1 MENRRGSEWRKWDL
15 HVHTASSYDY
25 KYKNPDADD
34 KLIEALKS
42 NGIQLVA
49 ITDHFVID
57 ENRIT
62 NLRSKAPE
70 IIFLPGV
77 ELRTDKG
84 DTNIHVIL
92 IFDDNMNLHDLV
104 EDFNSFKRS
113 KGKNIDNYQKIYW
126 DYSDIRDFSEQHDGI
141 ISIHAGSKD
150 KGIDDRISNS
160 LPTNEA
166 VKEEYAKSVKI
177 FEMGKPKD
185 IEGYKKWVFPQ
196 IGNRPTIICS
206 DNHNPT
212 EYKSQLW
219 VKADLSFLGL
229 KQIIV
234 EPDRIFIGEKP
245 DILNKVQSNKTKYI
259 DSLDINHVNDY
270 KSIDTWFEN
279 VHIDFNPE
287 LVAII
292 GNKGSGKSA
301 IADIIALCCN
311 SNQSNYFSFLNDKKF
326 RNKGLAKNFEAS
338 LKFHDGCTYSKNL
351 FDSVSSESLPLIKY
365 FPQGYF
371 EDLCNNIEKN
381 QDFNDEIEHII
392 FQYLDESDKL
402 GCNSIQE
409 LINKKTATINE
420 KIESLKTSLISIN
433 DSMIDLV
440 KKNNPRYKIELDN
453 KIQQKQNEL
462 KALVEPTKVEKPEDD
477 NAESQK
483 KSLAIEKLQKE
494 ISEIT
499 RDIALMEKKISG
511 LKIQSQQISSIK
523 DRIKNQESSIIQF
536 TEQIK
541 IELLSFN
548 LDVANIIK
556 YSIEYSNLDEK
567 SNDIKKEIESLY
579 NKVQEQNTNL
589 SQKNIELEGLRKM
602 LNEPQQR
609 YQRYLAE
616 YEEYKKQKK
625 AIEGDVNSPLFD
637 TLNGY
642 TQERNYIQNSLL
654 DDITRIHGKQIE
666 TSNQIINL
674 KQEIIKIYSTIK
686 DNIDIKIKENKD
698 LLEDYCLEIST
709 SLVVKNS
716 FIGDFLSYVDQSRK
730 GCFKGKQEGEKA
742 LMGLLSG
749 IDMNDV
755 KITELN
761 GLWDSLINS
770 LSDNNNGYYIDDQIK
785 DLKKF
790 YGYLFSLDYLD
801 INYQLRQN
809 GKDLSTLSPGERGA
823 LLLVFYLLLDTDNKP
838 LILDQPEDNL
848 DNNSVAKILVK
859 FIRRAKKHR
868 QIIMVTHNPNLA
880 IVSDAEQIIKVDID
894 KNDKNS
900 FHVESGSIEDSVI
913 NKSIVSI
920 LEGDMPAFRKRDDKY
935 YE

>member
-1 MENRRGSEWRKWDL
+1 MKNSRGSEWRKWDL

-25 KYKNPDADD
+25 KYKKNDADD
-34 KLIEALKS
+34 RLIEALR
-42 NGIQLVA
+42 NNNVQLVA
-49 ITDHFVID
+49 ITDHFLID
-57 ENRIT
+57 EVRIT
-62 NLRSKAPE
+62 GLREKAQD
-70 IIFLPGV
+70 IKFLPGV

-84 DTNIHVIL
+84 NTNIHVIL
-92 IFDDNMNLHDLV
+92 IFDCNLDLHDLI
-104 EDFNSFKRS
+104 EDFNSFKRNC
-113 KGKNIDNYQKIYW
+113 GKNVNDNDKIYW
-126 DYSDIRDFSEQHDGI
+126 DYSNIVDFAKKHDGI

-160 LPTNEA
+160 LPINEA
-166 VKEEYAKSVKI
+166 IKEEFAQNVQI
-177 FEMGKPKD
+177 FEMGKLKD
-185 IEGYKKWVFPQ
+185 IEGYQKHVFPQ

-206 DNHNPT
+206 DNHNPE

-234 EPDRIFIGEKP
+234 EPERVFIGERP
-245 DILNKVQSNKTKYI
+245 DILNKVQTNKTKYI
-259 DSLDINHVNDY
+259 NSLDINHVNDY
-270 KSIDTWFEN
+270 KSVDTWFEN

-311 SNQSNYFSFLNDKKF
+311 SNHSNYFSFLNDKKF
-326 RNKGLAKNFEAS
+326 RSKGLAKNFEAE
-338 LKFHDGCTYSKNL
+338 LKFHDDCSYSKNL
-351 FDSVSSESLPLIKY
+351 FDTVSSESLPLIKY

-409 LINKKTATINE
+409 LISKKTATINE
-420 KIESLKTSLISIN
+420 KIESLKASLIGIN

-440 KKNNPRYKIELDN
+440 KKNNPRYKTELDN
-453 KIQQKQNEL
+453 RIQQKQNEL
-462 KALVEPTKVEKPEDD
+462 NALVAPQQVEKPEDD
-477 NAESQK
+477 NEDSQK
-483 KSLAIEKLQKE
+483 ISLAIEKLQNE

-499 RDIALMEKKISG
+499 QDVALNEKKIG
-511 LKIQSQQISSIK
+511 TLKIQSQQISSIK
-523 DRIKNQESSIIQF
+523 DRIINQESSIIQF
-536 TEQIK
+536 TELIK
-541 IELLSFN
+541 NELLPFK
-548 LDVANIIK
+548 LDVSNIIR
-556 YSIEYSNLDEK
+556 YSFDYSDLDEK
-567 SNDIKKEIESLY
+567 SNEVEKEIESLN
-579 NKVQEQNTNL
+579 NKVQEHKTNL
-589 SQKNIELEGLRKM
+589 SRKINELEGHRKL
-602 LNEPQQR
+602 LNEPQQK
-609 YQRYLAE
+609 YQKYLAE
-616 YEEYKKQKK
+616 YEEYEKRKN
-625 AIEGDVNSPLFD
+625 AIEGDVNTPIYD

-642 TQERNYIQNSLL
+642 KQEKSYIENSLSE
-654 DDITRIHGKQIE
+654 DITKIHGKQVEIA
-666 TSNQIINL
+666 NQIIGL

-686 DNIDIKIKENKD
+686 DNIDNIIKGNKD
-698 LLEDYCLEIST
+698 LLEDYSLEIST

-716 FIGDFLSYVDQSRK
+716 FIGEFLSYVDQSRK
-730 GCFKGKQEGEKA
+730 GFFKGKQEGEKA
-742 LMGLLSG
+742 LMELLSE

-755 KITELN
+755 KTAELN
-761 GLWDSLINS
+761 GLWNSLINT